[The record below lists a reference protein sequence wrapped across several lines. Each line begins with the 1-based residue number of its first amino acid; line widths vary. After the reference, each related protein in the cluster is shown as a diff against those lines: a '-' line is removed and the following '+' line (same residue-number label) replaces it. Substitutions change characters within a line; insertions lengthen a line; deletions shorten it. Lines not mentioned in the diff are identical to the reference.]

1 MPPDRGRASRACT
14 SCRKQKT
21 RCYEPGIPGRAC
33 MRCDRLHQSCS
44 LVQIVASDEESIA
57 PATGTDARLE
67 RLEKTVATLLDRLGE
82 GPVKTPSHDSSRPT
96 PAQTSPRS
104 GGAYGDSESS
114 AAPIMV
120 IRDLATDSGIKPM
133 SDPRSLEA
141 VLDELISPDLALT
154 LITIFLE
161 YYGRWVLFD
170 PECEPSE
177 LLRRVKKS
185 SLLFCACSLIAVRH
199 TSEELAASLA
209 PKLYEYAR
217 SLASAT
223 LLVAP
228 QPIEFFQATLI
239 LSMWSTTVG
248 QVPLSIDSWLLSGF
262 ALQHSHSSP
271 LFTAVMT
278 QSLPPNR
285 LDEETMRNC
294 YLWNHLCLAHMH
306 YCVGTSRRSMLQPWQ
321 IERCRAIIVS
331 DHANNFEVRMVAEI
345 YLYWTVYEHLIQES
359 VDLLKSVAA
368 LQDWRRKWEFVIEQP
383 RSQFLSMGFHFSYLL
398 LYEHA
403 LKANSSRARESV
415 VPELIRHSKAIVKL
429 AMDTVDER
437 TRHLT
442 DHIYHMITFAAI
454 VICRLLNAYPEK
466 VASTYNIDELESL
479 VRDLVQ
485 WLYCIGLPCHAAHT
499 LGNIITKVH
508 QKLRPHVE
516 LPPANPQPEELL
528 GELNNYY
535 FPEFL
540 GLGISANGDWDLL
553 SNMGLFP
560 ESPSI
565 PGRPD

>member
-1 MPPDRGRASRACT
+1 
-14 SCRKQKT
+14 
-21 RCYEPGIPGRAC
+21 

-44 LVQIVASDEESIA
+44 LVQIIASDEESVA
-57 PATGTDARLE
+57 PAPDTDARLE

-82 GPVKTPSHDSSRPT
+82 GPAGTPGHESSRPT
-96 PAQTSPRS
+96 PVRTSP
-104 GGAYGDSESS
+104 GPGDAYKDAESS

-133 SDPRSLEA
+133 SDARSLGA
-141 VLDELISPDLALT
+141 VLDELISHDLALT
-154 LITIFLE
+154 LITIFLDH
-161 YYGRWVLFD
+161 YGRWVLFD
-170 PECEPSE
+170 PQCEPSE

-185 SLLFCACSLIAVRH
+185 SLLFSACSLIAVRH
-199 TSEELAASLA
+199 TSEELAANLA
-209 PKLYEYAR
+209 PKLYEYVR
-217 SLASAT
+217 SLASTT
-223 LLVAP
+223 LLVSP

-239 LSMWSTTVG
+239 LSLWSTTVG

-271 LFTAVMT
+271 LFTAVTT
-278 QSLPPNR
+278 QSHPPNI
-285 LDEETMRNC
+285 LDEETMANC

-331 DHANNFEVRMVAEI
+331 DHATNFEVRMVAEI

-359 VDLLKSVAA
+359 VDLLKSLAA
-368 LQDWRRKWEFVIEQP
+368 LQDWRRKWEFVLEQP
-383 RSQFLSMGFHFSYLL
+383 RSQFLSMGFHFSHLL

-403 LKANSSRARESV
+403 LKSKSSRGREPV
-415 VPELIRHSKAIVKL
+415 VSEMIRHSTAIVQL

-454 VICRLLNAYPEK
+454 VICRLLNAYQEQ
-466 VASTYNIDELESL
+466 VASTHNIEELEFL
-479 VRDLVQ
+479 IRDLVQ
-485 WLYCIGLPCHAAHT
+485 WMYCIGLPCHAAHT
-499 LGNIITKVH
+499 LGNIITKVQ

-516 LPPANPQPEELL
+516 LPPANLQPDELL

>member
-21 RCYEPGIPGRAC
+21 RCYEAGIPGRAC

-44 LVQIVASDEESIA
+44 LVQIIASDEESVA
-57 PATGTDARLE
+57 PAPGTDARLE

-82 GPVKTPSHDSSRPT
+82 GPEKTPGHESSRPT
-96 PAQTSPRS
+96 PAQTSPES
-104 GGAYGDSESS
+104 GGAYKDTESS

-133 SDPRSLEA
+133 SDARSLGA
-141 VLDELISPDLALT
+141 VLDDLISPDLALT
-154 LITIFLE
+154 LIKIFLE

-177 LLRRVKKS
+177 LLRQVKKS

-217 SLASAT
+217 SLASTT

-271 LFTAVMT
+271 LFAAVTT
-278 QSLPPNR
+278 QSHPPNR
-285 LDEETMRNC
+285 LDEETMNNC

-321 IERCRAIIVS
+321 IERCRDIIVS
-331 DHANNFEVRMVAEI
+331 DHAINFEVRMVAEI
-345 YLYWTVYEHLIQES
+345 YLYWTVYEYLIQES

-368 LQDWRRKWEFVIEQP
+368 LQDWRRKWEFVLEQP
-383 RSQFLSMGFHFSYLL
+383 RSQFLSMGFHFSHLL

-403 LKANSSRARESV
+403 LKAKSSRAREPV
-415 VPELIRHSKAIVKL
+415 VSEMIRHATAIVQL

-454 VICRLLNAYPEK
+454 VICRLLNGYQEQ
-466 VASTYNIDELESL
+466 VASTHNIDELELL

-516 LPPANPQPEELL
+516 LPPANPQPDELL
-528 GELNNYY
+528 GELSNYY

-540 GLGISANGDWDLL
+540 GLGISANGDWDLM

-560 ESPSI
+560 ESSSI

>member
-1 MPPDRGRASRACT
+1 MPPNRGRASRACT

-33 MRCDRLHQSCS
+33 LRCDRLRQQCS
-44 LVQIVASDEESIA
+44 LVQIDVSDEEPVA
-57 PATGTDARLE
+57 PASGTDVRLE
-67 RLEKTVATLLDRLGE
+67 RLERSVAALLDRLGE
-82 GPVKTPSHDSSRPT
+82 GPPRTPGHETSRPST
-96 PAQTSPRS
+96 AQTAESEVP
-104 GGAYGDSESS
+104 YKETESS

-120 IRDLATDSGIKPM
+120 IRDLATDTGPKPSSDIRSM
-133 SDPRSLEA
+133 SAD
-141 VLDELISPDLALT
+141 LDDLIAPDLALT

-170 PECEPSE
+170 PDCEPAE

-185 SLLFCACSLIAVRH
+185 PLLFCACSLIAVRH
-199 TSEELAASLA
+199 TSEDLAVSLA
-209 PKLYEYAR
+209 PKLYEHAR
-217 SLASAT
+217 SLASTT
-223 LLVAP
+223 LLIAP
-228 QPIEFFQATLI
+228 QPIEFFQAALI

-262 ALQHSHSSP
+262 ALQHSQSSP
-271 LFTAVMT
+271 LFTVVTT
-278 QSLPPNR
+278 QSHPPNR
-285 LDEETMRNC
+285 LDEATMDRC

-321 IERCRAIIVS
+321 IERCRAVIDS
-331 DHANNFEVRMVAEI
+331 DHAINFEVRMVAEI
-345 YLYWTVYEHLIQES
+345 YLYWTVYEHLIHES

-368 LQDWRRKWEFVIEQP
+368 LQTWKRKWEFVLDQP
-383 RSQFLSMGFHFSYLL
+383 RSQFLSMGFHFSHLL

-403 LKANSSRARESV
+403 LKSKSARARESV
-415 VPELIRHSKAIVKL
+415 VSEMIRHSTAIVQL

-454 VICRLLNAYPEK
+454 VICRLSTAYQEQ
-466 VASTYNIDELESL
+466 VASTHNIDELDSL
-479 VRDLVQ
+479 VHDLVQ

-499 LGNIITKVH
+499 LGNIIAKVH
-508 QKLRPHVE
+508 QKLRPRVE
-516 LPPANPQPEELL
+516 ASPPDAPPDEM
-528 GELNNYY
+528 LNDFNYY

-540 GLGISANGDWDLL
+540 GLGMSADGNWDLL

-560 ESPSI
+560 QSPESSR
-565 PGRPD
+565 RPD

>member
-21 RCYEPGIPGRAC
+21 RCYEAGIPGRAC

-44 LVQIVASDEESIA
+44 LVQIIASDEETVV
-57 PATGTDARLE
+57 PASGTDARLE

-82 GPVKTPSHDSSRPT
+82 GPAKTPGYESSRTT
-96 PAQTSPRS
+96 PAQTSPGR
-104 GGAYGDSESS
+104 GGAYKDAESS

-120 IRDLATDSGIKPM
+120 IRDLATDNAIKPI
-133 SDPRSLEA
+133 SDARSLGA
-141 VLDELISPDLALT
+141 GLDDLISPDLALT

-170 PECEPSE
+170 PDCDPSE
-177 LLRRVKKS
+177 LLHRVKKS

-217 SLASAT
+217 SLASTT

-271 LFTAVMT
+271 LFTAVTT
-278 QSLPPNR
+278 QSHPPNR
-285 LDEETMRNC
+285 LDEETMNNC

-321 IERCRAIIVS
+321 IERCRAIISS
-331 DHANNFEVRMVAEI
+331 DHAINFEVRMVAEI

-359 VDLLKSVAA
+359 VDLLNSVAA
-368 LQDWRRKWEFVIEQP
+368 LQDWRRKWEFVLEQS
-383 RSQFLSMGFHFSYLL
+383 RSQFLSMGFHFSHLL

-403 LKANSSRARESV
+403 LKAKSSRSREPIVSEMV
-415 VPELIRHSKAIVKL
+415 RHATAIVQL

-454 VICRLLNAYPEK
+454 VICRLLNAYQEQ
-466 VASTYNIDELESL
+466 VASTHNIDELELL

-508 QKLRPHVE
+508 QKLRPHIE
-516 LPPANPQPEELL
+516 LPPANPQPDELL

-540 GLGISANGDWDLL
+540 GLGISANGDWDLM

-560 ESPSI
+560 ESPSV